1 MSLGY
6 VVVGQV
12 CGAVRAG
19 GSGESTD
26 VVIYKVKELD
36 VMQKNVGRAVSISN
50 FDRNERFERN
60 LSLPLDVGSPRP
72 GVSY

>member
-50 FDRNERFERN
+50 FDR
-60 LSLPLDVGSPRP
+60 LL
-72 GVSY
+72 